1 MILFS
6 PRQVRRAFCAV
17 CCFACFVF
25 APCAAATLPRQS
37 PPAPQDSAKQSRESG
52 PPQRIPRQQAQT
64 TAALDGL
71 VRDAGFSNI
80 ILPVPAAALT
90 LRNVQSGEIFSATTS
105 GEGVFRV
112 FPLPP
117 GQYQLRV
124 EAKDYG
130 PFILPDLA
138 LQPNEVLTLEIS
150 LVTVAAME
158 ARSRLPRLPELGPA
172 LSAEAQPS
180 FGTHR
185 EFRHRLDS
193 DPAYI
198 ENISPD
204 TLPPVADVYNTIPNR
219 WALEQPDYRRYS
231 QRGEYIYAKPRWF
244 DPFNRNRF
252 KGDEPIWPE
261 LLGQQTFLNITASSE
276 SFFDGR
282 RVPSPSNVSSARPG
296 SSSFFGKGEQAF
308 FDQTLRFTL
317 DLFHGDAAFK
327 PVDWR
332 IRITPELSLS
342 NLKVR
347 ELGLVGPD
355 PRSGTN
361 RFDDH
366 LGLQEAFVEVKLHDL
381 GPSYDFISSRAGIQQ
396 FNADFRGFLF
406 VDEEPA
412 LRIFGNLHSDRI
424 EYNVAYFHF
433 IEKNTNSGLNTFD
446 RRHQQVLLGN
456 V

>member
-1 MILFS
+1 MFLFS
-6 PRQVRRAFCAV
+6 PRQVRRAFCSF
-17 CCFACFVF
+17 CCL
-25 APCAAATLPRQS
+25 APLVCAAAARQTLQSHS

-124 EAKDYG
+124 QVKDYA

-150 LVTVAAME
+150 VVTVAAME
-158 ARSRLPRLPELGPA
+158 ARSRLPRLPELGPT

-244 DPFNRNRF
+244 DPFTPNRF
-252 KGDEPIWPE
+252 KGDEPISPE
-261 LLGQQTFLNITASSE
+261 LLGQQTFLNITDSSE
-276 SFFDGR
+276 SFFDGP
-282 RVPSPSNVSSARPG
+282 RVPSPSNVTSARPG
-296 SSSFFGKGEQAF
+296 
-308 FDQTLRFTL
+308 
-317 DLFHGDAAFK
+317 
-327 PVDWR
+327 
-332 IRITPELSLS
+332 
-342 NLKVR
+342 
-347 ELGLVGPD
+347 
-355 PRSGTN
+355 
-361 RFDDH
+361 
-366 LGLQEAFVEVKLHDL
+366 
-381 GPSYDFISSRAGIQQ
+381 
-396 FNADFRGFLF
+396 
-406 VDEEPA
+406 
-412 LRIFGNLHSDRI
+412 
-424 EYNVAYFHF
+424 
-433 IEKNTNSGLNTFD
+433 
-446 RRHQQVLLGN
+446 
-456 V
+456 